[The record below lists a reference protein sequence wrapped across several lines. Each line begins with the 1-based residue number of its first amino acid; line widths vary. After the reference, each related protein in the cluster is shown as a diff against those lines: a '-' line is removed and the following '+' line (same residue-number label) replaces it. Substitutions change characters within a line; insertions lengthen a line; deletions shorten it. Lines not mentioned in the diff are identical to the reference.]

1 MILRNDAN
9 RSRVIRGRHGSQRRS
24 KQHRRRRMPLRPSYR
39 AESPREAGDSALEY
53 NAGDSPDDN
62 ETQLKWE
69 LFIIF
74 ESPGARSRNPGVALR
89 RSRANA

>member
-9 RSRVIRGRHGSQRRS
+9 RSRAVEGRHGSQRRS
-24 KQHRRRRMPLRPSYR
+24 KQRRWRRTPLRPSYR
-39 AESPREAGDSALEY
+39 AESPREAGDRAPEY

-62 ETQLKWE
+62 ETELKWK
-69 LFIIF
+69 FIIIF

-89 RSRANA
+89 RSRANV